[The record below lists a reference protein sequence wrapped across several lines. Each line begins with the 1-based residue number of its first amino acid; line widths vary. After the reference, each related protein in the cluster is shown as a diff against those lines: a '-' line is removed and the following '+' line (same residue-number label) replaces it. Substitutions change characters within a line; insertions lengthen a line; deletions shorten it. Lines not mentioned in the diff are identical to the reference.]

1 MKKTIKSF
9 SVRAAMMLLTT
20 VLFALTAQTAW
31 AAEWPAYIT
40 DVVLV
45 GGTESEAQNAKSSYS
60 GYTWCAQRMNEGS
73 GADIIYIGYKTS
85 TSANT
90 NGGYITDFIIIDAG
104 SGTEGHNP
112 PSSLTFQGHTYY
124 LCPAAG
130 GNYFVN
136 SNHGNLTS
144 QAASGWNMYLYY
156 TKENFSDK
164 RAVSSIDITE
174 GKDTQSGALN
184 LYYKDGTL
192 HEKEISLNR
201 GVSGTPYVYMH
212 ISTET
217 KVNRPYPVP
226 TSPTNLTYNGSPKN
240 LISTSYTN
248 NNSGTVY
255 YRVGNSGS
263 YTTDVNSLTRTDA
276 GQYYVWYYSGASD
289 YGNSSKDYAHYKVV
303 KIKKSPN
310 SGATITCSNHFEG
323 IATTPEIST
332 NLSTGAI
339 TYKYSTS
346 QNGTYTTTA
355 PSTPGTYWVKATI
368 ASDNNCDEYTTAAT
382 SFNIIYDWRKHNS
395 GDTEDDAYVISTIAD
410 LKYLAVWVNSGNDYA
425 GKFFKLGGNIA
436 FDKNTENNFT
446 PIGTS
451 TSTTSRP
458 FKGIFDG
465 QGYTIS
471 GLNINKPNNDYIG
484 LFGYAEGA
492 TIKGVKLDAST
503 ITGHQYVGGILGGGN
518 SSTTVENC
526 LVTSDVTVSGTY
538 IVVGGIVGL
547 CATVRGCTSAAAV
560 SGRQNVGGIIG
571 HGDGSTVDHCLY
583 TGSTVTATN
592 PDYPQKGAIIGYKGS
607 GTLTA
612 NYYTANGLG
621 GCNGSDANGAR
632 KAVVINSASGVT
644 VTPSGNATAHN
655 VSGITGYDGNSGI
668 KYTVGNSTVTYAGA
682 TESVSLDIAYNIEGF
697 NLTGYTDGNGNA
709 LTHVSGNNYT
719 LTMTANA
726 TTVTPVGSD
735 VWGVTTDG
743 RDGSAEHP
751 YLITEPAGLDL
762 LAKKVNGGTNYNGK
776 YFELDADIAY
786 SYDGLGEG
794 ESNYTP
800 IGDNQHPFSGTFD
813 GQGHTISGIR
823 ISDTNGFNKAIF
835 DRVEGTVK
843 NLIVSD
849 CSMEALQNIGG
860 IVRLL
865 LGTIENCHV
874 GSDVI
879 LTGNSSIG
887 GIATDNHGGTI
898 KGCTSAATII
908 GTEDSGLKAI
918 YFGGIAGSSSYLRNT
933 PTLTDNL
940 FTGTISGE
948 LGEYIGAIVGENNSN
963 AATLTNNYH
972 TSSDMGGVGNEN
984 DGTDT
989 GGATFAYEF
998 PAANAAMG
1006 TVVSTY
1012 AAGTDYEGIT
1022 VYQNG
1027 LAYNGKYYSQDPWGG
1042 RGTEGDPYV
1051 INNTAGLDKLASNVN
1066 GGNRYENT
1074 YFVLGADI
1082 TYDESEDNNYTPIGD
1097 SSHSFYG
1104 TFDGQGH
1111 TISGINVN
1119 LPDNFVGLFGSCLDG
1134 YIKNLTVANS
1144 TFTGKLLV
1152 AAIAAFGAP
1161 TASVENCVVA
1171 SDVTVSGNET
1181 VGGIAGE
1188 GMTVNGCISA
1198 ATVSGTSYVGGI
1210 VGINGSSVGYNGGT
1224 VSNCLY
1230 LGTAV
1235 SGTGSYVG
1243 AIAGLN
1249 WTDATLANNYHT
1261 LSGMGGVGNEND
1273 ATSSDEDGAFLAVSS
1288 TTKPSGFG
1296 EATTTYGKDDYIGI
1310 TAYQYG
1316 LCYNGQYYEKD
1327 PSIVI
1332 WSGKGTAEN
1341 PYVIRTTAELDLLAS
1356 DVNSGNY
1363 YQNTYFVLGDDIVY
1377 APDALTLDLD
1387 NNGSNDSNYMPV
1399 GNNDASFYGNFDGQG
1414 HTISGIRVNANEMS
1428 YIGVFGINDGTVKN
1442 LTVSGCLFAGN
1453 SKVGA
1458 IAGLNRGTVENCHVA
1473 ADVSVTGNNG
1483 VGGIVGDND
1492 GTTHR
1497 GFVLGCTSAAALSAK
1512 ESAGFFGGIAGRN
1525 SGTLT
1530 DNLFTGTIDGM
1541 PDGSW
1546 GIGAI
1551 TGYHNTDYGGTLT
1564 NNFHTCS
1571 GMGGVGNLNDATNS
1585 DEDGAFLAVSSTTKP
1600 GDLGEATTTYGK
1612 DDYIGITAYQ
1622 YGLCYN
1628 GQYYEKDPSIV
1639 IWSGKGTAE
1648 NPYVIRTTDELDLL
1662 ASDVN
1667 GGNDYQDTYFV
1678 LGNDIV
1684 YAPDVL
1690 TLNLD
1695 NDGNNDSNYMPV
1707 GKNGSSFMGN
1717 FDGQGHTISGISV
1730 NANEMYRIGVFGIN
1744 DGTVKNLT
1752 VSSCLFAGDGDV
1764 GAIAGMNRGT
1774 VENCHVATYVSIT
1787 GNNSVG
1793 GVVGNNEG
1801 SVLGCTSAATLS
1813 AKESAGYL
1821 GGIAGSNTGTLT
1833 DNLFTGT
1840 IDKMPDGSWGIG
1852 AITGYHNTDYGG
1864 TLTNN
1869 FHTCSGMGGV
1879 GNKNDATSS
1888 DVAGAEFA
1896 VSNANKPDETII
1908 GTAGTT
1914 YGTGSYIG
1922 ITAYASGL
1930 YYNGKYYYHGNIK
1943 GDVNGNG
1950 AVDIDDAV
1958 SILRY
1963 LVSKPNVTFI
1973 EAAANVNGNGGIDI
1987 DDAVMI
1993 LKFLVGKIDALSRAK
2008 AQDTDTDEY
2017 DPD

>member
-174 GKDTQSGALN
+174 GKDTQSGSIDC
-184 LYYKDGTL
+184 YYKDGTL
-192 HEKEISLNR
+192 HEADISLNR

-226 TSPTNLTYNGSPKN
+226 TSYNNLTYNGSPKN

-263 YTTDVNSLTRTDA
+263 YTTDVSSLTATDA
-276 GQYYVWYYSGASD
+276 GQYLVWYYSGASD

-303 KIKKSPN
+303 KIAKSPN
-310 SGATITCSNHFEG
+310 NGLTVSCSNYLEG
-323 IATTPEIST
+323 TTPVPSLVGN
-332 NLSTGAI
+332 NLSTGTI

-410 LKYLAVWVNSGNDYA
+410 LKYLAVWVNSGNGYA

-612 NYYTANGLG
+612 NYYTANLTIG
-621 GCNGSDANGAR
+621 GCYGSDANGAR

-655 VSGITGYDGNSGI
+655 VSGITAYDGNNGI
-668 KYTVGNSTVTYAGA
+668 KYTVGNSTIIYAGA

-697 NLTGYTDGNGNA
+697 NVTGYNDGIGTTPTA

-726 TTVTPVGSD
+726 TTVTPAGSD
-735 VWGVTTDG
+735 LWGV
-743 RDGSAEHP
+743 A
-751 YLITEPAGLDL
+751 LPAGLDL
-762 LAKKVNGGTNYNGK
+762 LAKKVNGTDGYSANTFSGT
-776 YFELDADIAY
+776 YFELGADIAY

-800 IGDNQHPFSGTFD
+800 IGDNQHSFSGTFD
-813 GQGHTISGIR
+813 GQGHTVSGIR
-823 ISDTNGFNKAIF
+823 ISDPDGSNKAIF
-835 DRVEGTVK
+835 SRIEGTVK
-843 NLIVSD
+843 NLKLDNSTITGR
-849 CSMEALQNIGG
+849 QNIGG

-879 LTGNSSIG
+879 LTGNSTIG
-887 GIATDNHGGTI
+887 GIAAENDGGTI

-908 GTEDSGLKAI
+908 GTEYSGLKAK
-918 YFGGIAGSSSYLRNT
+918 YLGGIAGFSSFLVHT

-940 FTGTISGE
+940 FTGTISGD
-948 LGEYIGAIVGENNSN
+948 LRKFIGAIVGENNSN
-963 AATLTNNYH
+963 AAILTNNYH
-972 TSSDMGGVGNEN
+972 TCSGMGGAGSE
-984 DGTDT
+984 GSAT
-989 GGATFAYEF
+989 GADVTGQATIAYEF

-1006 TVVSTY
+1006 AAGSTY
-1012 AAGTDYEGIT
+1012 AEGETYEGIT
-1022 VYQNG
+1022 AYQNG

-1066 GGNRYENT
+1066 GGNKYENT

-1181 VGGIAGE
+1181 VGGIVGE

-1316 LCYNGQYYEKD
+1316 LYYNGQYYEKD

-1332 WSGKGTAEN
+1332 WLGKGTAEN
-1341 PYVIRTTAELDLLAS
+1341 PYVDSRTGPARQRRQQRQLLPE
-1356 DVNSGNY
+1356 Y
-1363 YQNTYFVLGDDIVY
+1363 L
-1377 APDALTLDLD
+1377 L
-1387 NNGSNDSNYMPV
+1387 
-1399 GNNDASFYGNFDGQG
+1399 
-1414 HTISGIRVNANEMS
+1414 
-1428 YIGVFGINDGTVKN
+1428 
-1442 LTVSGCLFAGN
+1442 C
-1453 SKVGA
+1453 
-1458 IAGLNRGTVENCHVA
+1458 
-1473 ADVSVTGNNG
+1473 
-1483 VGGIVGDND
+1483 
-1492 GTTHR
+1492 
-1497 GFVLGCTSAAALSAK
+1497 
-1512 ESAGFFGGIAGRN
+1512 AGRR
-1525 SGTLT
+1525 
-1530 DNLFTGTIDGM
+1530 
-1541 PDGSW
+1541 
-1546 GIGAI
+1546 
-1551 TGYHNTDYGGTLT
+1551 Y
-1564 NNFHTCS
+1564 C
-1571 GMGGVGNLNDATNS
+1571 
-1585 DEDGAFLAVSSTTKP
+1585 
-1600 GDLGEATTTYGK
+1600 
-1612 DDYIGITAYQ
+1612 
-1622 YGLCYN
+1622 LCPRRPHPRPR
-1628 GQYYEKDPSIV
+1628 Q
-1639 IWSGKGTAE
+1639 
-1648 NPYVIRTTDELDLL
+1648 
-1662 ASDVN
+1662 
-1667 GGNDYQDTYFV
+1667 
-1678 LGNDIV
+1678 
-1684 YAPDVL
+1684 
-1690 TLNLD
+1690 
-1695 NDGNNDSNYMPV
+1695 
-1707 GKNGSSFMGN
+1707 
-1717 FDGQGHTISGISV
+1717 
-1730 NANEMYRIGVFGIN
+1730 
-1744 DGTVKNLT
+1744 
-1752 VSSCLFAGDGDV
+1752 
-1764 GAIAGMNRGT
+1764 
-1774 VENCHVATYVSIT
+1774 
-1787 GNNSVG
+1787 
-1793 GVVGNNEG
+1793 
-1801 SVLGCTSAATLS
+1801 
-1813 AKESAGYL
+1813 
-1821 GGIAGSNTGTLT
+1821 
-1833 DNLFTGT
+1833 
-1840 IDKMPDGSWGIG
+1840 
-1852 AITGYHNTDYGG
+1852 
-1864 TLTNN
+1864 
-1869 FHTCSGMGGV
+1869 
-1879 GNKNDATSS
+1879 
-1888 DVAGAEFA
+1888 
-1896 VSNANKPDETII
+1896 
-1908 GTAGTT
+1908 
-1914 YGTGSYIG
+1914 
-1922 ITAYASGL
+1922 
-1930 YYNGKYYYHGNIK
+1930 
-1943 GDVNGNG
+1943 
-1950 AVDIDDAV
+1950 
-1958 SILRY
+1958 
-1963 LVSKPNVTFI
+1963 
-1973 EAAANVNGNGGIDI
+1973 
-1987 DDAVMI
+1987 
-1993 LKFLVGKIDALSRAK
+1993 
-2008 AQDTDTDEY
+2008 
-2017 DPD
+2017 

>member
-1 MKKTIKSF
+1 
-9 SVRAAMMLLTT
+9 
-20 VLFALTAQTAW
+20 
-31 AAEWPAYIT
+31 
-40 DVVLV
+40 
-45 GGTESEAQNAKSSYS
+45 
-60 GYTWCAQRMNEGS
+60 
-73 GADIIYIGYKTS
+73 
-85 TSANT
+85 
-90 NGGYITDFIIIDAG
+90 
-104 SGTEGHNP
+104 
-112 PSSLTFQGHTYY
+112 
-124 LCPAAG
+124 
-130 GNYFVN
+130 
-136 SNHGNLTS
+136 
-144 QAASGWNMYLYY
+144 MYLYY

-201 GVSGTPYVYMH
+201 GVSGTPFVYMH

-226 TSPTNLTYNGSPKN
+226 TSPSNLTYNGSPKN

-263 YTTDVNSLTRTDA
+263 YTTDVNNVTATDA
-276 GQYYVWYYSGASD
+276 GQYLVWYYSGASD

-303 KIKKSPN
+303 KIAKSPN
-310 SGATITCSNHFEG
+310 NGLTVSCSNYLEG
-323 IATTPEIST
+323 TTPVPSLGGT
-332 NLSTGAI
+332 NLSTGAV
-339 TYKYSTS
+339 TYKYCTS
-346 QNGTYTTTA
+346 QNGTYTTTV
-355 PSTPGTYWVKATI
+355 PSAPGTYWVKATI
-368 ASDNNCDEYTTAAT
+368 ASDNNCDEYTTAPV
-382 SFNIIYDWRKHNS
+382 SFTITYNWKIHNS
-395 GDTEDDAYVISTIAD
+395 GDTEDDAYVISTTTD
-410 LKYLAVWVNSGNDYA
+410 LKYLAIWVNLGNNFE

-436 FDKNTENNFT
+436 FDKSKENNFT
-446 PIGTS
+446 PIGNANYSFSGT
-451 TSTTSRP
+451 
-458 FKGIFDG
+458 FDG

-471 GLNINKPNNDYIG
+471 GLNINKPNNNNVG
-484 LFGYAEGA
+484 LFSRANNA
-492 TIKGVKLDAST
+492 TIKNLIVDNST
-503 ITGHQYVGGILGGGN
+503 ITGHQYVGGILGFGGGTE
-518 SSTTVENC
+518 TTVENC
-526 LVTSDVTVSGTY
+526 LVTSDVTVSGTS
-538 IVVGGIVGL
+538 IDVGGIVGL
-547 CATVRGCTSAAAV
+547 CATVSGCTSAAAV
-560 SGRQNVGGIIG
+560 SGTQNVGGIIG
-571 HGDGSTVDHCLY
+571 HGDGSTVERCLY
-583 TGSTVTATN
+583 TGSSVTATHSE
-592 PDYPQKGAIIGYKGS
+592 YPFKGAIIGYKGS

-612 NYYTANGLG
+612 NYYTANLTIG
-621 GCNGSDANGAR
+621 GCYGSDTDGAR

-655 VSGITGYDGNSGI
+655 VSGITAYDGNNGI
-668 KYTVGNSTVTYAGA
+668 KYTVGNSTIIYAGA
-682 TESVSLDIAYNIEGF
+682 TETVSLDIAYNIEGF
-697 NLTGYTDGNGNA
+697 NVTGYNDGNGNT
-709 LTHVSGNNYT
+709 LTHVSDNTYT
-719 LTMTANA
+719 LTMTADA
-726 TTVTPVGSD
+726 PTVTPVGSD
-735 VWGVTTDG
+735 VWGVTTAG

-776 YFELDADIAY
+776 YFELDDDIT
-786 SYDGLGEG
+786 YDGTAN
-794 ESNYTP
+794 NYTP
-800 IGDNQHPFSGTFD
+800 IGTISNAFIGHFD
-813 GQGHTISGIR
+813 GKGHTISGIR
-823 ISDTNGFNKAIF
+823 ITKNTESYKGLFGRIVSA
-835 DRVEGTVK
+835 EVK
-843 NLIVSD
+843 NLTLDNSRIVGRD
-849 CSMEALQNIGG
+849 YCGG
-860 IVRLL
+860 IVGYNYVGTVSNCHVTSSVTIHGSYATASYHGGIVGYSNQSNTIGCTSGADVTAASNVNNTKQYGGIAGYNTS
-865 LGTIENCHV
+865 GTIENCLV
-874 GSDVI
+874 YG
-879 LTGNSSIG
+879 
-887 GIATDNHGGTI
+887 
-898 KGCTSAATII
+898 
-908 GTEDSGLKAI
+908 
-918 YFGGIAGSSSYLRNT
+918 
-933 PTLTDNL
+933 
-940 FTGTISGE
+940 GTISGTDR
-948 LGEYIGAIVGENNSN
+948 VGTVVGYLFSG
-963 AATLTNNYH
+963 TLTNNHYSGV
-972 TSSDMGGVGNEN
+972 TLNGSEALLNAGVGSGSQ
-984 DGTDT
+984 D
-989 GGATFAYEF
+989 GATFAYEF

-1022 VYQNG
+1022 AYQNG

-1051 INNTAGLDKLASNVN
+1051 IYNTAGLDKLASNVN
-1066 GGNRYENT
+1066 GGNKYENT

-1104 TFDGQGH
+1104 TFDGKGH

-1249 WTDATLANNYHT
+1249 RTDATLANNYHT

-1288 TTKPSGFG
+1288 TTKPGDLG

-1316 LCYNGQYYEKD
+1316 LYYNGQYYEKD

-1332 WSGKGTAEN
+1332 WLGKGTAEN

-1356 DVNSGNY
+1356 DVNGGNY

-1387 NNGSNDSNYMPV
+1387 NNGNNDSNYMPV
-1399 GNNDASFYGNFDGQG
+1399 GKDGSSFYGNFDGQG
-1414 HTISGIRVNANEMS
+1414 HTISGIRVNANGMY
-1428 YIGVFGINDGTVKN
+1428 YIGVFGINASTGTVKN
-1442 LTVSGCLFAGN
+1442 LTVSDCLFAG
-1453 SKVGA
+1453 SMDVGA

-1492 GTTHR
+1492 GTSHR

-1512 ESAGFFGGIAGRN
+1512 EYARFFGGIAGRN

-1541 PDGSW
+1541 PDGTWS
-1546 GIGAI
+1546 IGAI
-1551 TGYHNTDYGGTLT
+1551 TGYHDTDYSGTLT

-1585 DEDGAFLAVSSTTKP
+1585 DEAGAFLAVSSATMS
-1600 GDLGEATTTYGK
+1600 GGFGEVTTTYGK

-1622 YGLCYN
+1622 YGLYYN

-1667 GGNDYQDTYFV
+1667 NGIDYQNTYFV
-1678 LGNDIV
+1678 LANDII
-1684 YAPDVL
+1684 YDANVL
-1690 TLNLD
+1690 TLDLD
-1695 NDGNNDSNYMPV
+1695 GDGNNDSNYMPV

-1869 FHTCSGMGGV
+1869 YHTVYGLGGV
-1879 GNKNDATSS
+1879 GNENDATSS
-1888 DVAGAEFA
+1888 DEDGAFLA
-1896 VSNANKPDETII
+1896 VSSATMSGGFGEVT
-1908 GTAGTT
+1908 TT
-1914 YGTGSYIG
+1914 YGEDDYIG
-1922 ITAYASGL
+1922 ITAYQYGL
-1930 YYNGKYYYHGNIK
+1930 FYNGKYYYHGNIK

-1958 SILRY
+1958 CILRH
-1963 LVSKPNVTFI
+1963 LVSKPNEKFI
-1973 EAAANVNGNGGIDI
+1973 EAAAKLNDNDEIDI

-2008 AQDTDTDEY
+2008 TPDTDTDEY